1 LLYLLSLKK
10 CTFCG
15 KEIALGNGTMHIK
28 NNGDISWFC
37 SSKCRKNTLDLKRD
51 YRKYKWARKG
61 KSEV

>member
-1 LLYLLSLKK
+1 LLSLKK

-15 KEIALGNGTMHIK
+15 KEIEFGNGTMYIK

-37 SSKCRKNTLDLKRD
+37 SSKCRKNVLDLKRD

-61 KSEV
+61 KSVV